1 MQFLY
6 PSPRMRIILAVCNVE
21 YARYLGN
28 CVGYYVIEVGSF
40 SWYDF
45 HIQGG
50 WQYEAYFSNYVK

>member
-1 MQFLY
+1 
-6 PSPRMRIILAVCNVE
+6 MRIILAVCNVE